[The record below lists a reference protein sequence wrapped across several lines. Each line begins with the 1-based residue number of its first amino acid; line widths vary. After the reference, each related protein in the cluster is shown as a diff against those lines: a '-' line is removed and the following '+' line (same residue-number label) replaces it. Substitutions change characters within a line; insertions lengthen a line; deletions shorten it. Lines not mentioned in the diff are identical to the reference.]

1 MYRWHLISIKRFN
14 ILCGVTEGFENISW
28 KVYYTKKKK
37 KKYYTKAHMIFCQEN
52 LFLNIK

>member
-14 ILCGVTEGFENISW
+14 IPCGVTEDFENISW

-37 KKYYTKAHMIFCQEN
+37 KMYYTKAHMIFCQDN